1 MRPLLLLATS
11 LLATG
16 IAAQTPIMQ
25 HDVVVYGDSA
35 AAVAA
40 AVQAKRQGLDVV
52 LVNSTDFLGGMTC
65 SGLSAS
71 DIFHRDAVGGVA
83 RELYGRIGQHYGKE
97 YVDYFE
103 PHVAQAAMD
112 ALVKDTGLTV
122 VFKET
127 LDRSPGGVTKEG
139 TRIQAFRTSSGKV
152 FAAKVFIDASYVG
165 DLMAA
170 AGVSYSVGRE
180 PNTLFAETLNGAQ
193 RGDDKPRKHYTQK
206 DKDHFIKDVD
216 PYVKP
221 GDPSSGLL
229 PFVFTEDPV
238 PGEGDRRIQAYN
250 YRLCVTTDPANR
262 LPFAKPAG
270 YRELDHEMLLRNLE
284 AGDVRFPA
292 LIHKLPNGK
301 ADWNSMHAVGT
312 DYVGANWAYPEADY
326 ATRRKI
332 EQAHELYI
340 RGHLWTLANHP
351 RVPAEIRAV
360 AASYGLCK
368 DEFPA
373 NGGFSPMIYIREARR
388 LQGAYVMTEQ
398 DCKGKRRADDP
409 VALASFGLDSHAV
422 RYFVTQRG
430 YLERDGVIWN
440 VPPRPYGVSY
450 RSLTPKA
457 EECTN
462 LLVPVCLSATHA
474 AHGSIRMEP
483 VFMQLGQAAA
493 MAAGLAIK
501 HGTSVQAVPYAPVR
515 DLLKAAQLPVEWT
528 ASTAPKGTPTKGS
541 KK

>member
-1 MRPLLLLATS
+1 MRPLWLLAWS
-11 LLATG
+11 ACVGVLY
-16 IAAQTPIMQ
+16 AQTPVT

-40 AVQAKRQGLDVV
+40 AIQAKRQGLDVV

-112 ALVKDTGLTV
+112 AMVKDAGV
-122 VFKET
+122 KVFLNEQ
-127 LDRSPGGVTKEG
+127 LDRSAGGVSKED
-139 TRIQAFRTSSGKV
+139 TQVKSFRTLSGQV

-170 AGVSYSVGRE
+170 AGVSYAVGRE

-193 RGDDKPRKHYTQK
+193 RGDSKPRKHYTQK

-221 GDPSSGLL
+221 GDPTSGLL
-229 PFVFTEDPV
+229 PFVFAEDPV

-250 YRLCVTTDPANR
+250 YRLCVTTDPADR

-292 LIHKLPNGK
+292 LLHKLPNGK
-301 ADWNSMHAVGT
+301 TDWNSMHAVGT
-312 DYVGANWAYPEADY
+312 DYVGANWDYPEADY

-351 RVPAEIRAV
+351 RVPAEIRTQ
-360 AASYGLCK
+360 AAAYGLCK

-373 NGGFSPMIYIREARR
+373 LGGFSPMIYIREARR
-388 LQGAYVMTEQ
+388 LQGVYVMTEL
-398 DCKGKRRADDP
+398 DCKGKRPVDDP

-422 RYFVTQRG
+422 RYFVTKRG
-430 YLERDGVIWN
+430 FLERDGVIWN
-440 VPPRPYGVSY
+440 VPPRPYGISY
-450 RSLTPKA
+450 RSLTPKP
-457 EECTN
+457 EQCTN

-483 VFMQLGQAAA
+483 VFMQLGQATA
-493 MAAGLAIK
+493 MAAGIAIK
-501 HGTSVQAVPYAPVR
+501 EGLTVQAVPYAQVR
-515 DLLKAAQLPVEWT
+515 DLLKAANLPVQWT
-528 ASTAPKGTPTKGS
+528 APAATKATPA

>member
-1 MRPLLLLATS
+1 MRPLFLLAWC
-11 LLATG
+11 L
-16 IAAQTPIMQ
+16 IACALRSQTPVT

-40 AVQAKRQGLDVV
+40 AIQAKRQGLDVV

-83 RELYGRIGQHYGKE
+83 RELYGRIGQHYGKP

-103 PHVAQAAMD
+103 PHVAQAAVD
-112 ALVKDTGLTV
+112 AMVKDAGV
-122 VFKET
+122 KVFLDEQ
-127 LDRSPGGVTKEG
+127 LDRGAGGVSKEG
-139 TRIQAFRTSSGKV
+139 NRLKSFRTLSGKV

-170 AGVSYSVGRE
+170 AGVSYAVGRE

-193 RGDDKPRKHYTQK
+193 RGDNKPRKHYTQK

-216 PYVKP
+216 PYIKP
-221 GDPSSGLL
+221 GDPTSGLL
-229 PFVFTEDPV
+229 PFVFAEDPV
-238 PGEGDRRIQAYN
+238 TGEGDRRIQAYN

-262 LPFAKPAG
+262 LPFTKPEG

-284 AGDVRFPA
+284 AGDLRFPA
-292 LIHKLPNGK
+292 LLHKLPNGK
-301 ADWNSMHAVGT
+301 TDWNSMHAVGT

-340 RGHLWTLANHP
+340 RGHLWTLAHHP
-351 RVPAEIRAV
+351 RVPVEIRTQ
-360 AASYGLCK
+360 AAAYGLCK
-368 DEFPA
+368 DEFPTR
-373 NGGFSPMIYIREARR
+373 GGFSPMIYIREARR

-398 DCKGKRRADDP
+398 DCKGKRQADDP

-422 RYFVTQRG
+422 RYFVTKRG
-430 YLERDGVIWN
+430 FLERDGVIWN

-501 HGTSVQAVPYAPVR
+501 EGVTVQAVPYAQVR
-515 DLLKAAQLPVEWT
+515 DLLKTAKLPVEWT
-528 ASTAPKGTPTKGS
+528 APPAKKATPA

>member
-1 MRPLLLLATS
+1 MRPLWLLAWS
-11 LLATG
+11 ACVGVLY
-16 IAAQTPIMQ
+16 AQTPVT

-40 AVQAKRQGLDVV
+40 AIQAKRQGLDVV

-112 ALVKDTGLTV
+112 AMVKDAGV
-122 VFKET
+122 KVFLNEQ
-127 LDRSPGGVTKEG
+127 LDRSAGGVSKEG
-139 TRIQAFRTSSGKV
+139 TQVKSFRTLSGQV

-170 AGVSYSVGRE
+170 AGVSYAVGRE

-193 RGDDKPRKHYTQK
+193 RGDTKPRKHYTQK
-206 DKDHFIKDVD
+206 DKDHFIKEVD

-221 GDPSSGLL
+221 GDPTSGLL
-229 PFVFTEDPV
+229 PFVFAEDPV

-292 LIHKLPNGK
+292 LLHKLPNGK
-301 ADWNSMHAVGT
+301 TDWNSMHAVGT
-312 DYVGANWAYPEADY
+312 DYVGANWDYPEADY

-351 RVPAEIRAV
+351 RVPAEIRTQ
-360 AASYGLCK
+360 AAAYGLCK

-373 NGGFSPMIYIREARR
+373 LGGFSPMIYIREARR
-388 LQGAYVMTEQ
+388 LQGVYVMTEL
-398 DCKGKRRADDP
+398 DCKGKRPVDDP

-422 RYFVTQRG
+422 RYFVTKRG
-430 YLERDGVIWN
+430 FLERDGVIWN

-450 RSLTPKA
+450 RSLTPKP
-457 EECTN
+457 EQCTN

-483 VFMQLGQAAA
+483 VFMQLGQATA
-493 MAAGLAIK
+493 MAAGIAIK
-501 HGTSVQAVPYAPVR
+501 EGLTVQAVPYAQVR
-515 DLLKAAQLPVEWT
+515 DLLKAANLPVQWT
-528 ASTAPKGTPTKGS
+528 APAATKATPA

>member
-1 MRPLLLLATS
+1 MRPLILLAWSACTS
-11 LLATG
+11 ALY
-16 IAAQTPIMQ
+16 AQTPVA

-35 AAVAA
+35 AGVAA
-40 AVQAKRQGLDVV
+40 AIQAKRQGLDVV

-83 RELYGRIGQHYGKE
+83 RELYGRIGRHYGKA

-112 ALVKDTGLTV
+112 GMVKDAGV
-122 VFKET
+122 KVFLNEQ
-127 LDRSPGGVTKEG
+127 LDRSAGGVSKDG
-139 TRIQAFRTSSGKV
+139 TQLKSFRTLSGKV
-152 FAAKVFIDASYVG
+152 FVAKVFIDASYVG

-170 AGVSYSVGRE
+170 AGVSYAVGRE

-193 RGDDKPRKHYTQK
+193 RGDNKPRKHYTQK

-216 PYVKP
+216 PYVKA
-221 GDPSSGLL
+221 GDPASGLL
-229 PFVFTEDPV
+229 PFVFAEDPV
-238 PGEGDRRIQAYN
+238 TGEGDRRIQAYN

-262 LPFAKPAG
+262 LPFTKPEG

-292 LIHKLPNGK
+292 LLHKLPNGK
-301 ADWNSMHAVGT
+301 TDWNSMHAVGT

-351 RVPAEIRAV
+351 RVPAEIRTQ
-360 AASYGLCK
+360 AAAYGLCK
-368 DEFPA
+368 DEFPTR
-373 NGGFSPMIYIREARR
+373 GGFSPMIYIREARR

-398 DCKGKRRADDP
+398 DCKGKRKADDP
-409 VALASFGLDSHAV
+409 IALASFGLDSHAV
-422 RYFVTQRG
+422 RYFVTKRG
-430 YLERDGVIWN
+430 FLERDGVIWN

-493 MAAGLAIK
+493 MAAGIAIQQ
-501 HGTSVQAVPYAPVR
+501 GVSVQAVPYAPVR
-515 DLLKAAQLPVEWT
+515 DLLKAAKLPVEWT
-528 ASTAPKGTPTKGS
+528 APPATKAATPKK
-541 KK
+541 

>member
-1 MRPLLLLATS
+1 MRPLWLLAWS
-11 LLATG
+11 ACVGVLY
-16 IAAQTPIMQ
+16 AQTPVT

-40 AVQAKRQGLDVV
+40 AIQAKRQGLDVV

-112 ALVKDTGLTV
+112 AMVKDASV
-122 VFKET
+122 KVFLNEQ
-127 LDRSPGGVTKEG
+127 LDRSAGGVSKEG
-139 TRIQAFRTSSGKV
+139 TQVKSFRTLSGQV

-170 AGVSYSVGRE
+170 AGVSYAVGRE

-193 RGDDKPRKHYTQK
+193 RGDTKPRKHYTQK

-221 GDPSSGLL
+221 GDPTSGLL
-229 PFVFTEDPV
+229 PFVFAEDPV
-238 PGEGDRRIQAYN
+238 PGGGDRRIQAYN

-292 LIHKLPNGK
+292 LLHKLPNGK
-301 ADWNSMHAVGT
+301 TDWNSMHAVGT
-312 DYVGANWAYPEADY
+312 DYVGANWDYPEADY

-351 RVPAEIRAV
+351 RVPAEIRTQ
-360 AASYGLCK
+360 AAAYGLCK

-373 NGGFSPMIYIREARR
+373 LGGFSPMIYIREARR
-388 LQGAYVMTEQ
+388 LQGVYVMTEL
-398 DCKGKRRADDP
+398 DCKGKRPVDDP

-422 RYFVTQRG
+422 RYFVTKRG
-430 YLERDGVIWN
+430 FLERDGVIWN

-450 RSLTPKA
+450 RSLTPKP
-457 EECTN
+457 EQCTN

-493 MAAGLAIK
+493 MAAGIAIK
-501 HGTSVQAVPYAPVR
+501 QGISVQAVPYAPVR
-515 DLLKAAQLPVEWT
+515 DLLTAAKLPVEWT
-528 ASTAPKGTPTKGS
+528 APPATKAATPKK
-541 KK
+541 

>member
-1 MRPLLLLATS
+1 MKPLLLLAS
-11 LLATG
+11 CLNACALW
-16 IAAQTPIMQ
+16 AQTPLT

-40 AVQAKRQGLDVV
+40 AIQAKRQGLDVV

-83 RELYGRIGQHYGKE
+83 RELYGRIGQHYGKA

-112 ALVKDTGLTV
+112 GMVTDAGVK
-122 VFKET
+122 VFLNEQ
-127 LDRSPGGVTKEG
+127 LDRSPSGVSKEG
-139 TRIQAFRTSSGKV
+139 VQLKSFRTLSGKV

-170 AGVSYSVGRE
+170 AGVSYAVGRE
-180 PNTLFAETLNGAQ
+180 PNTLFTETLNGAQ
-193 RGDDKPRKHYTQK
+193 RGDNKPRKHYTQK
-206 DKDHFIKDVD
+206 DKDHFIKDID
-216 PYVKP
+216 PYIKT
-221 GDPSSGLL
+221 GDPASGLL
-229 PFVFTEDPV
+229 PFVFAEDPV
-238 PGEGDRRIQAYN
+238 TGEGDRRIQAYN

-262 LPFAKPAG
+262 LPFAKPEG

-292 LIHKLPNGK
+292 LLHKLPNGK
-301 ADWNSMHAVGT
+301 TDWNSMHAVGT

-351 RVPAEIRAV
+351 RVPTEIRTQ
-360 AASYGLCK
+360 AAAYGLCK
-368 DEFPA
+368 DEFPTR
-373 NGGFSPMIYIREARR
+373 GGFSPMIYIREARR
-388 LQGAYVMTEQ
+388 LQGAYVMTEL
-398 DCKGKRRADDP
+398 DCKGKRTPDDP

-422 RYFVTQRG
+422 RYFVTKRG
-430 YLERDGVIWN
+430 FMERDGVIWN

-493 MAAGLAIK
+493 MAAGIAIK
-501 HGTSVQAVPYAPVR
+501 QGTSVQAVPYAQIR
-515 DLLKAAQLPVEWT
+515 DLLTAAKLPVQWT
-528 ASTAPKGTPTKGS
+528 APPATKATPA

>member
-1 MRPLLLLATS
+1 MRPLWLLAWS
-11 LLATG
+11 ACVGVLY
-16 IAAQTPIMQ
+16 AQTPVT

-40 AVQAKRQGLDVV
+40 AIQAKRQGLDVV

-112 ALVKDTGLTV
+112 AMVKDAGV
-122 VFKET
+122 KVFLNEQ
-127 LDRSPGGVTKEG
+127 LDRSAGGVSKED
-139 TRIQAFRTSSGKV
+139 TQVKSFRTLSGQV

-170 AGVSYSVGRE
+170 AGVSYAVGRE

-193 RGDDKPRKHYTQK
+193 RGDSKPRKHYTQK

-221 GDPSSGLL
+221 GDPTSGLL
-229 PFVFTEDPV
+229 PFVFAEDPV

-292 LIHKLPNGK
+292 LLHKLPNGK
-301 ADWNSMHAVGT
+301 TDWNSMHAVGT
-312 DYVGANWAYPEADY
+312 DYVGANWDYPEADY

-351 RVPAEIRAV
+351 RVPAEIRTQ
-360 AASYGLCK
+360 AAAYGLCK

-373 NGGFSPMIYIREARR
+373 LGGFSPMIYIREARR
-388 LQGAYVMTEQ
+388 LQGVYVMTEL
-398 DCKGKRRADDP
+398 DCKGKRPVDDP

-422 RYFVTQRG
+422 RYFVTKRG
-430 YLERDGVIWN
+430 FLERDGVIWN
-440 VPPRPYGVSY
+440 VPPRPYGISY
-450 RSLTPKA
+450 RSLTPKP
-457 EECTN
+457 EQCTN

-493 MAAGLAIK
+493 MAAGIAIK
-501 HGTSVQAVPYAPVR
+501 QGISVQAVPYAPVR
-515 DLLKAAQLPVEWT
+515 DLLTAAKLPVEWT
-528 ASTAPKGTPTKGS
+528 APPATKAATPKK
-541 KK
+541 

>member
-1 MRPLLLLATS
+1 MRPLFLLAWSACTS
-11 LLATG
+11 VLC
-16 IAAQTPIMQ
+16 AQTHVT

-40 AVQAKRQGLDVV
+40 AIQAKRQGLDVV

-83 RELYGRIGQHYGKE
+83 RELYGRIGQHYGKA

-112 ALVKDTGLTV
+112 GMVKDAGV
-122 VFKET
+122 KVFLNEQ
-127 LDRSPGGVTKEG
+127 LDRSAGGVSKEG
-139 TRIQAFRTSSGKV
+139 TQLKSFRTLSGKV
-152 FAAKVFIDASYVG
+152 FVAKVFIDASYVG

-170 AGVSYSVGRE
+170 AGVSYAVGRE

-193 RGDDKPRKHYTQK
+193 RGDNKPRKHYTQK

-216 PYVKP
+216 PYVKA
-221 GDPSSGLL
+221 GDPASGLL
-229 PFVFTEDPV
+229 PFVFAEDPV
-238 PGEGDRRIQAYN
+238 TGEGDRRIQAYN

-262 LPFAKPAG
+262 LPFSKPEG

-292 LIHKLPNGK
+292 LLHKLPNGK
-301 ADWNSMHAVGT
+301 TDWNSMHAVGT

-326 ATRRKI
+326 ATRQKI

-351 RVPAEIRAV
+351 RVPAEIRTQ
-360 AASYGLCK
+360 AAAYGLCK
-368 DEFPA
+368 DEFPTR
-373 NGGFSPMIYIREARR
+373 GGFSPMIYIREARR

-398 DCKGKRRADDP
+398 DCKGKRKADDP
-409 VALASFGLDSHAV
+409 IALASFGLDSHAV
-422 RYFVTQRG
+422 RYFVTKRG
-430 YLERDGVIWN
+430 FLERDGVIWN

-493 MAAGLAIK
+493 MAAGIAIK
-501 HGTSVQAVPYAPVR
+501 QGVSVQAVPYAPVR
-515 DLLKAAQLPVEWT
+515 DLLKAAKLPVEWT
-528 ASTAPKGTPTKGS
+528 APPATKAATPKK
-541 KK
+541 

>member
-1 MRPLLLLATS
+1 MRPLFLLAWSACTS
-11 LLATG
+11 ALC
-16 IAAQTPIMQ
+16 AQTTVT

-40 AVQAKRQGLDVV
+40 AIQAKRQGLDVV

-83 RELYGRIGQHYGKE
+83 RELYGRIGQHYGKA

-112 ALVKDTGLTV
+112 GMVKDAGV
-122 VFKET
+122 KVFLNEQ
-127 LDRSPGGVTKEG
+127 LDRSPSGVSKEG
-139 TRIQAFRTSSGKV
+139 VQLKSFRTLSGKV

-170 AGVSYSVGRE
+170 AGVSYAVGRE
-180 PNTLFAETLNGAQ
+180 PNTLFTETLNGAQ
-193 RGDDKPRKHYTQK
+193 RGDNKPRKHYTQK
-206 DKDHFIKDVD
+206 DKDHFIKDID
-216 PYVKP
+216 PYIKA
-221 GDPSSGLL
+221 GDPASGLL
-229 PFVFTEDPV
+229 PFVFAEDPV
-238 PGEGDRRIQAYN
+238 TGEGDRRIQAYN

-262 LPFAKPAG
+262 LPFAKPEG

-284 AGDVRFPA
+284 AGDIRFPA
-292 LIHKLPNGK
+292 LLHKLPNGK
-301 ADWNSMHAVGT
+301 TDWNSMHAVGT

-326 ATRRKI
+326 ATRLKI

-351 RVPAEIRAV
+351 RVPAEIRTQ
-360 AASYGLCK
+360 AAAYGLCK
-368 DEFPA
+368 DEFPTR
-373 NGGFSPMIYIREARR
+373 GGFSPMIYIREARR
-388 LQGAYVMTEQ
+388 LQGAYVMTEL
-398 DCKGKRRADDP
+398 DCKGKRTPDDP

-422 RYFVTQRG
+422 RYFVTKRG
-430 YLERDGVIWN
+430 FLERDGVIWN

-493 MAAGLAIK
+493 MAAGIAIK
-501 HGTSVQAVPYAPVR
+501 QGTSVQAVPYAQIR
-515 DLLKAAQLPVEWT
+515 DLLTAAKLPVQWT
-528 ASTAPKGTPTKGS
+528 APPATKATPA

>member
-1 MRPLLLLATS
+1 MRPLWLLAWS
-11 LLATG
+11 ACVGVLY
-16 IAAQTPIMQ
+16 AQTPVT

-40 AVQAKRQGLDVV
+40 AIQAKRQGLDVV

-103 PHVAQAAMD
+103 PHVAQAAMN
-112 ALVKDTGLTV
+112 AMVKDAGV
-122 VFKET
+122 KVFLNEQ
-127 LDRSPGGVTKEG
+127 LDRSAGGVSKEG
-139 TRIQAFRTSSGKV
+139 TQVKSFRTLSGQV

-170 AGVSYSVGRE
+170 AGVSYAVGRE

-193 RGDDKPRKHYTQK
+193 RGDTKPRKHYTQK

-221 GDPSSGLL
+221 GDPTSGLL
-229 PFVFTEDPV
+229 PFVFAEDPV

-292 LIHKLPNGK
+292 LLHKLPNGK
-301 ADWNSMHAVGT
+301 TDWNSMHAVGT
-312 DYVGANWAYPEADY
+312 DYVGANWDYPEADY

-351 RVPAEIRAV
+351 RVPAEIRTQ
-360 AASYGLCK
+360 AAAYGLCK

-373 NGGFSPMIYIREARR
+373 LGGFSPMIYIREARR
-388 LQGAYVMTEQ
+388 LQGVYVMTEL
-398 DCKGKRRADDP
+398 DCKGKRPVDDP

-422 RYFVTQRG
+422 RYFVTKRG
-430 YLERDGVIWN
+430 FLERDGVIWN

-450 RSLTPKA
+450 RSLTPKP
-457 EECTN
+457 EQCTN

-483 VFMQLGQAAA
+483 VFMQLGQATA
-493 MAAGLAIK
+493 MAAGIAIK
-501 HGTSVQAVPYAPVR
+501 EGLTVQAVPYAQVR
-515 DLLKAAQLPVEWT
+515 DLLKAANLPVQWT
-528 ASTAPKGTPTKGS
+528 APAATKATPA

>member
-112 ALVKDTGLTV
+112 ALVKDAGLTV
-122 VFKET
+122 FLKET
-127 LDRSPGGVTKEG
+127 LDRAPGGVTKEG

-229 PFVFTEDPV
+229 PFVFAEDPV

>member
-1 MRPLLLLATS
+1 MRLLFLLAWSACTTV
-11 LLATG
+11 LW
-16 IAAQTPIMQ
+16 AQTPVT

-40 AVQAKRQGLDVV
+40 AIQAKRQGLDVV

-83 RELYGRIGQHYGKE
+83 RELYGRIGQHYGKA

-112 ALVKDTGLTV
+112 AMVKDAGV
-122 VFKET
+122 KVFLNEQ
-127 LDRSPGGVTKEG
+127 LDRSAGGVSKEG
-139 TRIQAFRTSSGKV
+139 TQLKSFRTLSGKV
-152 FAAKVFIDASYVG
+152 FVAKVFIDASYVG

-193 RGDDKPRKHYTQK
+193 RGDNKPRKHYTQK

-216 PYVKP
+216 PYVKA
-221 GDPSSGLL
+221 GDPASGLL
-229 PFVFTEDPV
+229 PFVFAEDPV
-238 PGEGDRRIQAYN
+238 TGEGDRRIQAYN

-262 LPFAKPAG
+262 LPFTKPEG

-292 LIHKLPNGK
+292 LLHKLPNGK
-301 ADWNSMHAVGT
+301 TDWNSMHAVGT
-312 DYVGANWAYPEADY
+312 DYVGANWAYPESDY
-326 ATRRKI
+326 ATRQKI
-332 EQAHELYI
+332 EQAHVLYI

-351 RVPAEIRAV
+351 RVPAEIRTQ
-360 AASYGLCK
+360 AAAYGLCK
-368 DEFPA
+368 DEFPTR
-373 NGGFSPMIYIREARR
+373 GGFSPMIYIREARR
-388 LQGAYVMTEQ
+388 LQGAYVMTEL
-398 DCKGKRRADDP
+398 DCKGKRTVDDP

-422 RYFVTQRG
+422 RYFVTKRG
-430 YLERDGVIWN
+430 FLERDGVIWN

-493 MAAGLAIK
+493 MAAGIAIK
-501 HGTSVQAVPYAPVR
+501 QGISVQAVPYAPVR
-515 DLLKAAQLPVEWT
+515 DFLTAAKLPVQWT
-528 ASTAPKGTPTKGS
+528 APPAAKATPA

>member
-1 MRPLLLLATS
+1 LLLATS

-16 IAAQTPIMQ
+16 IAAQTPIM

-112 ALVKDTGLTV
+112 ALVKDAGLTV
-122 VFKET
+122 VLKET
-127 LDRSPGGVTKEG
+127 LDRAPGGVTKEG

-180 PNTLFAETLNGAQ
+180 PNTLFTETLNGAQ

-229 PFVFTEDPV
+229 PFVFAEDPV

-262 LPFAKPAG
+262 LPFAKPEG

-430 YLERDGVIWN
+430 FLERDGVIWN

-493 MAAGLAIK
+493 MAAALAIK
-501 HGTSVQAVPYAPVR
+501 NGTSVQAVPYAPVR

-528 ASTAPKGTPTKGS
+528 ASTAPKGTPAKGG

>member
-1 MRPLLLLATS
+1 MRPLFLLAWSACTS
-11 LLATG
+11 VLC
-16 IAAQTPIMQ
+16 AQTPVT

-40 AVQAKRQGLDVV
+40 AIQAKRQGLDVV

-83 RELYGRIGQHYGKE
+83 RELYGRIGQHYGKP

-112 ALVKDTGLTV
+112 GMVKDAGV
-122 VFKET
+122 KVFLNEQ
-127 LDRSPGGVTKEG
+127 LDRSAGGVSKEG
-139 TRIQAFRTSSGKV
+139 TQLKSFRTLSGKV
-152 FAAKVFIDASYVG
+152 FVAKVFIDASYVG

-170 AGVSYSVGRE
+170 AGVSYAVGCE
-180 PNTLFAETLNGAQ
+180 PNTLFTETLNGAQ
-193 RGDDKPRKHYTQK
+193 RGDNKPRKHYTQK

-216 PYVKP
+216 PYVKA
-221 GDPSSGLL
+221 GDPASGLL
-229 PFVFTEDPV
+229 PFVFAEDPV
-238 PGEGDRRIQAYN
+238 TGEGDRRIQAYN

-262 LPFAKPAG
+262 LPFAKPEG

-292 LIHKLPNGK
+292 LLHKLPNGK
-301 ADWNSMHAVGT
+301 TDWNSMHAVGT

-351 RVPAEIRAV
+351 RVPAEIRTQ
-360 AASYGLCK
+360 AAAYGLCK
-368 DEFPA
+368 DEFPTR
-373 NGGFSPMIYIREARR
+373 GGFSPMIYIREARR

-398 DCKGKRRADDP
+398 DCKGKRKADDP

-422 RYFVTQRG
+422 RYFVTKRG
-430 YLERDGVIWN
+430 FLERDGVIWN

-493 MAAGLAIK
+493 MAAGIAIK
-501 HGTSVQAVPYAPVR
+501 QGISVQAVPYAPVR
-515 DLLKAAQLPVEWT
+515 DLLKAAKLPVEWT
-528 ASTAPKGTPTKGS
+528 APPATKAATPKK
-541 KK
+541 

>member
-1 MRPLLLLATS
+1 MRPLFLLAWCLNACALRS
-11 LLATG
+11 
-16 IAAQTPIMQ
+16 QTPVT

-40 AVQAKRQGLDVV
+40 AIQAKRQGLDVV

-83 RELYGRIGQHYGKE
+83 RELYGRIGQHYGKP

-112 ALVKDTGLTV
+112 AMVKDAGV
-122 VFKET
+122 KVFLDEQ
-127 LDRSPGGVTKEG
+127 LDRGAGGVSKEG
-139 TRIQAFRTSSGKV
+139 TRLKSFRTLSGKV

-170 AGVSYSVGRE
+170 TGVSYAVGRE

-193 RGDDKPRKHYTQK
+193 RGDNKPRKHYTQK
-206 DKDHFIKDVD
+206 DKDHFVKDVD
-216 PYVKP
+216 PYIKP
-221 GDPSSGLL
+221 GDPTSGLL
-229 PFVFTEDPV
+229 PFVFAEDPV
-238 PGEGDRRIQAYN
+238 TGEGDRRIQAYN

-262 LPFAKPAG
+262 LPFTKPEG

-292 LIHKLPNGK
+292 LLHKLPNGK
-301 ADWNSMHAVGT
+301 TDWNSMHAVGT

-351 RVPAEIRAV
+351 RVPVEIRTQ
-360 AASYGLCK
+360 AAAYGLCK
-368 DEFPA
+368 DEFPTR
-373 NGGFSPMIYIREARR
+373 GGFSPMIYIREARR

-398 DCKGKRRADDP
+398 DCKGKRQAEDP

-422 RYFVTQRG
+422 RYFVTKRG
-430 YLERDGVIWN
+430 FLERDGVIWN

-493 MAAGLAIK
+493 MAAGVAVK
-501 HGTSVQAVPYAPVR
+501 EGVTVQAVPYAQVR
-515 DLLKAAQLPVEWT
+515 DLLKAAKLPVEWT
-528 ASTAPKGTPTKGS
+528 APPAKKSTPA

>member
-1 MRPLLLLATS
+1 MRPLFLLAWSAFTS
-11 LLATG
+11 VLC
-16 IAAQTPIMQ
+16 AQTPVT

-40 AVQAKRQGLDVV
+40 AIQAKRQGLDVV

-83 RELYGRIGQHYGKE
+83 RELYGRIGQHYGKA

-112 ALVKDTGLTV
+112 GMVKDAGV
-122 VFKET
+122 KVFLNEQ
-127 LDRSPGGVTKEG
+127 LDRSAGGVSKEV
-139 TRIQAFRTSSGKV
+139 TQLKSFRTLSGKV

-170 AGVSYSVGRE
+170 AGVSYAVGRE

-193 RGDDKPRKHYTQK
+193 RGDNKPRKHYTQK
-206 DKDHFIKDVD
+206 DKDHFIKDID
-216 PYVKP
+216 PYIKA
-221 GDPSSGLL
+221 GDPASGLL
-229 PFVFTEDPV
+229 PFVFAEDPV
-238 PGEGDRRIQAYN
+238 TGEGDRRIQAYN

-262 LPFAKPAG
+262 LPFTKPEG

-292 LIHKLPNGK
+292 LLHKLPNGK
-301 ADWNSMHAVGT
+301 TDWNSMHAVGT

-326 ATRRKI
+326 ATRQKI

-351 RVPAEIRAV
+351 RVPLEIRTQ
-360 AASYGLCK
+360 AAAYGLCK
-368 DEFPA
+368 DEFPTR
-373 NGGFSPMIYIREARR
+373 GGFSPMIYIREARR
-388 LQGAYVMTEQ
+388 LQGAYVMTEL
-398 DCKGKRRADDP
+398 DCKGKRTPDDP

-422 RYFVTQRG
+422 RYFVTKRG
-430 YLERDGVIWN
+430 FLERDGVIWN

-493 MAAGLAIK
+493 MAAGIAIK
-501 HGTSVQAVPYAPVR
+501 QGTSVQAVPYAQIR
-515 DLLKAAQLPVEWT
+515 DLLTAAKLPVQWT
-528 ASTAPKGTPTKGS
+528 APPATKTTPA

>member
-1 MRPLLLLATS
+1 MRPLILLAWSACTS
-11 LLATG
+11 ALY
-16 IAAQTPIMQ
+16 AQTPVT

-35 AAVAA
+35 AGVAA
-40 AVQAKRQGLDVV
+40 AIQAKRQGLDVV

-83 RELYGRIGQHYGKE
+83 RELYGRIGQHYGKA

-112 ALVKDTGLTV
+112 GMVKDAGV
-122 VFKET
+122 KVFLNEQ
-127 LDRSPGGVTKEG
+127 LDRSAGGVSKDG
-139 TRIQAFRTSSGKV
+139 TQLKSFRTLSGKV
-152 FAAKVFIDASYVG
+152 FVAKVFIDASYVG

-170 AGVSYSVGRE
+170 AGVSYAVGRE

-193 RGDDKPRKHYTQK
+193 RGDNKPRKHYTQK

-221 GDPSSGLL
+221 GDPASGLL
-229 PFVFTEDPV
+229 PFVFAEDPV
-238 PGEGDRRIQAYN
+238 TGAGDHRIQAYN

-262 LPFAKPAG
+262 LPFTKPEG

-292 LIHKLPNGK
+292 LLHKLPNGK
-301 ADWNSMHAVGT
+301 TDWNSMHAVGT

-351 RVPAEIRAV
+351 RVPAEIRTQ
-360 AASYGLCK
+360 AAAYGLCK
-368 DEFPA
+368 DEFPTR
-373 NGGFSPMIYIREARR
+373 GGFSPMIYIREARR

-398 DCKGKRRADDP
+398 DCKGKRKADDP
-409 VALASFGLDSHAV
+409 IALASFGLDSHAV
-422 RYFVTQRG
+422 RYFVTKRG
-430 YLERDGVIWN
+430 FLERDGVIWN

-493 MAAGLAIK
+493 MAAGIAIQQ
-501 HGTSVQAVPYAPVR
+501 GVSVQAVPYAPVR
-515 DLLKAAQLPVEWT
+515 DLLKAAKLPVEWT
-528 ASTAPKGTPTKGS
+528 APPATKAATPKK
-541 KK
+541 

>member
-1 MRPLLLLATS
+1 MRPLFLLAWSACTS
-11 LLATG
+11 ALC
-16 IAAQTPIMQ
+16 AQTTVT

-40 AVQAKRQGLDVV
+40 AIQAKRQGLDVV

-83 RELYGRIGQHYGKE
+83 RELYGRIGQHYGKA

-112 ALVKDTGLTV
+112 GIVKDAGV
-122 VFKET
+122 KVFLNEQ
-127 LDRSPGGVTKEG
+127 LDRSPSGVSKEG
-139 TRIQAFRTSSGKV
+139 VQLKSFRTLSGKV

-170 AGVSYSVGRE
+170 AGVSYAVGRE
-180 PNTLFAETLNGAQ
+180 PNTLFTETLNGAQ
-193 RGDDKPRKHYTQK
+193 RGDNKPRKHYTQK
-206 DKDHFIKDVD
+206 DKDHFIKDID
-216 PYVKP
+216 PYIKA
-221 GDPSSGLL
+221 GDPASGLL
-229 PFVFTEDPV
+229 PFVFAEDPV
-238 PGEGDRRIQAYN
+238 TGEGDRRIQAYN

-262 LPFAKPAG
+262 LPFAKPEG

-292 LIHKLPNGK
+292 LLHKLPNGK
-301 ADWNSMHAVGT
+301 TDWNSMHAVGT

-351 RVPAEIRAV
+351 RVPVEIRTQ
-360 AASYGLCK
+360 AAGYGLCK
-368 DEFPA
+368 DEFPTR
-373 NGGFSPMIYIREARR
+373 GGFSPMIYIREARR
-388 LQGAYVMTEQ
+388 LQGAYMMTEL
-398 DCKGKRRADDP
+398 DCKGKRTPDDP

-422 RYFVTQRG
+422 RYFVTKRG
-430 YLERDGVIWN
+430 FLERDGVIWN

-493 MAAGLAIK
+493 MAAGIAIK
-501 HGTSVQAVPYAPVR
+501 QGTSVQAVPYAQIR
-515 DLLKAAQLPVEWT
+515 ELLTAAKLPVQWT
-528 ASTAPKGTPTKGS
+528 APPATKATPA

>member
-1 MRPLLLLATS
+1 MRPLFLLAWSACTS
-11 LLATG
+11 ALC
-16 IAAQTPIMQ
+16 AQTTVT

-40 AVQAKRQGLDVV
+40 AIQAKRQGLDVV

-83 RELYGRIGQHYGKE
+83 RELYGRIGQHYGKA

-112 ALVKDTGLTV
+112 GMVKDAGV
-122 VFKET
+122 KVFLNEQ
-127 LDRSPGGVTKEG
+127 LDRSAGGVSKEG
-139 TRIQAFRTSSGKV
+139 VQLKSFRTLSGKV
-152 FAAKVFIDASYVG
+152 FVAKVFIDASYVG

-170 AGVSYSVGRE
+170 AGVSYAVGRE

-193 RGDDKPRKHYTQK
+193 RGDNKPRKHYTQK
-206 DKDHFIKDVD
+206 DKDHFIKDID
-216 PYVKP
+216 PYIKA
-221 GDPSSGLL
+221 GDPASGLL
-229 PFVFTEDPV
+229 PFVFAEDPV
-238 PGEGDRRIQAYN
+238 TGEGDRRIQAYN

-262 LPFAKPAG
+262 LPFTKPEG

-284 AGDVRFPA
+284 AGDIRFPA

-326 ATRRKI
+326 ATRQKI

-351 RVPAEIRAV
+351 RVPVEIRTQ
-360 AASYGLCK
+360 AAAYGLCK
-368 DEFPA
+368 DEFPGR
-373 NGGFSPMIYIREARR
+373 GGFSPMIYIREARR
-388 LQGAYVMTEQ
+388 LQGAYVMTEL
-398 DCKGKRRADDP
+398 DCKGKRTPDDP

-422 RYFVTQRG
+422 RYFVTKRG
-430 YLERDGVIWN
+430 FLERDGVIWN

-493 MAAGLAIK
+493 MAAGIAIK
-501 HGTSVQAVPYAPVR
+501 QGTSVQAVPYAQIR
-515 DLLKAAQLPVEWT
+515 DLLTAAKLPVQWT
-528 ASTAPKGTPTKGS
+528 APPATKATPA

>member
-16 IAAQTPIMQ
+16 IAAQTPIM

-221 GDPSSGLL
+221 GDPGSGLL
-229 PFVFTEDPV
+229 PFVFAEDPV

-262 LPFAKPAG
+262 LPFAKPEG

-430 YLERDGVIWN
+430 FLERDGVIWN

-501 HGTSVQAVPYAPVR
+501 NGTSVQAVPYAPVR
-515 DLLKAAQLPVEWT
+515 DLLKAAHLPVEWT
-528 ASTAPKGTPTKGS
+528 ASTAPKGTPTKGG

>member
-1 MRPLLLLATS
+1 MRPLFLLVWSACTS
-11 LLATG
+11 VLC
-16 IAAQTPIMQ
+16 AQTPVT

-40 AVQAKRQGLDVV
+40 AIQAKRQGLDVV

-83 RELYGRIGQHYGKE
+83 RELYGRIGQHYGKA

-112 ALVKDTGLTV
+112 GMVKDAGV
-122 VFKET
+122 KVFLNEQ
-127 LDRSPGGVTKEG
+127 LDRSAGGVSKEG
-139 TRIQAFRTSSGKV
+139 TQLKSFRTLSGKV
-152 FAAKVFIDASYVG
+152 FVAKVFIDASYVG

-170 AGVSYSVGRE
+170 TGVSYAVGRE

-193 RGDDKPRKHYTQK
+193 RGDNKPRKHYTQK

-216 PYVKP
+216 PYVKA
-221 GDPSSGLL
+221 GDPASGLL
-229 PFVFTEDPV
+229 PFVFAEDPV
-238 PGEGDRRIQAYN
+238 TGEGDRRIQAYN

-262 LPFAKPAG
+262 LPFTKPEG

-292 LIHKLPNGK
+292 LLHKLPNGK
-301 ADWNSMHAVGT
+301 TDWNSMHAVGT

-326 ATRRKI
+326 ATRQKI

-351 RVPAEIRAV
+351 RVPAEIRTQ
-360 AASYGLCK
+360 AAAYGLCK
-368 DEFPA
+368 DEFPTR
-373 NGGFSPMIYIREARR
+373 GGFSPMIYIREARR

-398 DCKGKRRADDP
+398 DCKGKRKADDP

-422 RYFVTQRG
+422 RYFVTKRG
-430 YLERDGVIWN
+430 FLERDGVIWN
-440 VPPRPYGVSY
+440 VPPSPYGVSY

-493 MAAGLAIK
+493 MAAGIAIK
-501 HGTSVQAVPYAPVR
+501 QGVSVQAVPYAPVR
-515 DLLKAAQLPVEWT
+515 DLLKAAKLPVEWT
-528 ASTAPKGTPTKGS
+528 APPATKAATPKK
-541 KK
+541 

>member
-1 MRPLLLLATS
+1 MRPLILLVWCLNACE
-11 LLATG
+11 LW
-16 IAAQTPIMQ
+16 AQPPVT

-40 AVQAKRQGLDVV
+40 AIQAKRQGLDVV

-83 RELYGRIGQHYGKE
+83 RELYGRIGQHYGKA

-112 ALVKDTGLTV
+112 AMMKDAGVTV
-122 VFKET
+122 HLNEQ
-127 LDRSPGGVTKEG
+127 LDRSAGGVSKEG
-139 TRIQAFRTSSGKV
+139 TQVKSFRTLSGKV

-170 AGVSYSVGRE
+170 AGISYAVGRE
-180 PNTLFAETLNGAQ
+180 PNALFAETLNGAQ

-221 GDPSSGLL
+221 GDPTSGLL
-229 PFVFTEDPV
+229 PFVFAEDPATGV
-238 PGEGDRRIQAYN
+238 GDHRIQAYN

-262 LPFAKPAG
+262 LPFTKPAG

-292 LIHKLPNGK
+292 LLHKLPNGK
-301 ADWNSMHAVGT
+301 TDWNSMHAVGT

-326 ATRRKI
+326 ATRRQI

-351 RVPAEIRAV
+351 RVPAEIRSQ
-360 AASYGLCK
+360 AAAYGLCK
-368 DEFPA
+368 DEFPTR
-373 NGGFSPMIYIREARR
+373 GGFPPMIYIREARR
-388 LQGAYVMTEQ
+388 LQGTYVMTEQ
-398 DCKGKRRADDP
+398 DCKGKRTVDDP

-422 RYFVTQRG
+422 RYFVTKRG
-430 YLERDGVIWN
+430 FLERDGVIWN

-450 RSLTPKA
+450 RSLTPKV

-493 MAAGLAIK
+493 MAAGIAIK
-501 HGTSVQAVPYAPVR
+501 QGCSVQAVPYAPVR
-515 DLLKAAQLPVEWT
+515 DLLKTAKLPVEWT
-528 ASTAPKGTPTKGS
+528 APPTKKATPA

>member
-1 MRPLLLLATS
+1 MRPLWLLAWS
-11 LLATG
+11 ACVGVLY
-16 IAAQTPIMQ
+16 AQTPVT

-40 AVQAKRQGLDVV
+40 AIQAKRQGLDVV

-112 ALVKDTGLTV
+112 AMVKDAGV
-122 VFKET
+122 KVFLNEQ
-127 LDRSPGGVTKEG
+127 LDRSAGGVSKEG
-139 TRIQAFRTSSGKV
+139 TQVKSFRTLSGQV

-170 AGVSYSVGRE
+170 AGVSYAVGRE

-193 RGDDKPRKHYTQK
+193 RGDTKPRKHYTQK

-221 GDPSSGLL
+221 GDPTSGLL
-229 PFVFTEDPV
+229 PFVFAEDPV

-284 AGDVRFPA
+284 AGDLRFPA
-292 LIHKLPNGK
+292 LLHKLPNGK
-301 ADWNSMHAVGT
+301 TDWNSMHAVGT
-312 DYVGANWAYPEADY
+312 DYVGANWDYPEADY

-351 RVPAEIRAV
+351 RVPAEIRTQ
-360 AASYGLCK
+360 AAAYGLCK

-373 NGGFSPMIYIREARR
+373 LGGFSPMIYIREARR
-388 LQGAYVMTEQ
+388 LQGVYVMTEL
-398 DCKGKRRADDP
+398 DCKGKRPVDDP

-422 RYFVTQRG
+422 RYFVTKRG
-430 YLERDGVIWN
+430 FLERDGVIWN

-450 RSLTPKA
+450 RSLTPKP
-457 EECTN
+457 EQCTN

-483 VFMQLGQAAA
+483 VFMQLGQATA
-493 MAAGLAIK
+493 MAAGIAIK
-501 HGTSVQAVPYAPVR
+501 EGLTVQAVPYAQVR
-515 DLLKAAQLPVEWT
+515 DLLKAANLPVQWT
-528 ASTAPKGTPTKGS
+528 APAATKATPA

>member
-1 MRPLLLLATS
+1 MLRPALLLAAA
-11 LLATG
+11 LARGATEPAYD
-16 IAAQTPIMQ
+16 I
-25 HDVVVYGDSA
+25 VVYGDSA

-40 AVQAKRQGLDVV
+40 AIQAKRQGLDVV

-83 RELYGRIGQHYGKE
+83 RELYGRIGQHYGKP

-112 ALVKDTGLTV
+112 AMVKDAGV
-122 VFKET
+122 KVFLDEQ
-127 LDRSPGGVTKEG
+127 LDRSPSGVSKEG
-139 TRIQAFRTSSGKV
+139 TQLKSFRTLSGKV

-170 AGVSYSVGRE
+170 AGVSCAVGRE

-193 RGDDKPRKHYTQK
+193 RGDNKPRKHYTQK
-206 DKDHFIKDVD
+206 DKDHFIKDID
-216 PYVKP
+216 PYLKA
-221 GDPSSGLL
+221 GDPTSGLL
-229 PFVFTEDPV
+229 PFVFAEDPV
-238 PGEGDRRIQAYN
+238 TGEGDRRIQAYN

-262 LPFAKPAG
+262 LPFAKPEG

-292 LIHKLPNGK
+292 LLHKLPNGK
-301 ADWNSMHAVGT
+301 TDWNSMHAVGT

-351 RVPAEIRAV
+351 RVPVEIRTQ
-360 AASYGLCK
+360 AAAYGLCK
-368 DEFPA
+368 DEFPTR
-373 NGGFSPMIYIREARR
+373 GGFSPMIYIREARR
-388 LQGAYVMTEQ
+388 LQGAYVMTEL
-398 DCKGKRRADDP
+398 DCKGKRTPDDP

-422 RYFVTQRG
+422 RYFVTKRG
-430 YLERDGVIWN
+430 FLERDGVIWN

-493 MAAGLAIK
+493 MAAGIAIK
-501 HGTSVQAVPYAPVR
+501 QGSSVQAVPYAPVR
-515 DLLKAAQLPVEWT
+515 DLLTAAKLPVQWT
-528 ASTAPKGTPTKGS
+528 APPATKATPA

>member
-1 MRPLLLLATS
+1 MRPLWLLAWS
-11 LLATG
+11 ACVGVLY
-16 IAAQTPIMQ
+16 AQTPVT

-40 AVQAKRQGLDVV
+40 AIQAKRQGLDVV

-83 RELYGRIGQHYGKE
+83 RELYGRIGKHYGKE

-112 ALVKDTGLTV
+112 AMVKDAGV
-122 VFKET
+122 KVFLNEQ
-127 LDRSPGGVTKEG
+127 LDRSAGGVSKEG
-139 TRIQAFRTSSGKV
+139 TQLKSFRTLSGQV

-170 AGVSYSVGRE
+170 AGVSYAVGRE

-193 RGDDKPRKHYTQK
+193 RGDTKPRKHYTQK

-221 GDPSSGLL
+221 GDPTSGLL
-229 PFVFTEDPV
+229 PFVFAEDPV

-262 LPFAKPAG
+262 LPFAQPAG

-292 LIHKLPNGK
+292 LLHKLPNGK
-301 ADWNSMHAVGT
+301 TDWNSMHAVGT
-312 DYVGANWAYPEADY
+312 DYVGANWDYPEADY

-340 RGHLWTLANHP
+340 RGHLWTLVNHP
-351 RVPAEIRAV
+351 RVPAEIRTQ
-360 AASYGLCK
+360 AAAYGLCK

-373 NGGFSPMIYIREARR
+373 RGGFSPMIYIREARR

-398 DCKGKRRADDP
+398 DCKGKRKADDP
-409 VALASFGLDSHAV
+409 IALASFGLDSHAV
-422 RYFVTQRG
+422 RYFVTKRG
-430 YLERDGVIWN
+430 FLERDGVIWN

-483 VFMQLGQAAA
+483 VFMQLGQATA
-493 MAAGLAIK
+493 MAAGIAIK
-501 HGTSVQAVPYAPVR
+501 EGLTVQAVPYAQVR
-515 DLLKAAQLPVEWT
+515 DLLKAANLPVQWT
-528 ASTAPKGTPTKGS
+528 ASAATKATPA

>member
-1 MRPLLLLATS
+1 MRPLWLLAWS
-11 LLATG
+11 ACVGVLY
-16 IAAQTPIMQ
+16 AQTPVT
-25 HDVVVYGDSA
+25 HDVVVYGNSA

-40 AVQAKRQGLDVV
+40 AIQAKRQGLDVV

-112 ALVKDTGLTV
+112 AMVKDAGV
-122 VFKET
+122 KVFLNEQ
-127 LDRSPGGVTKEG
+127 LDRSAGGVSKEG
-139 TRIQAFRTSSGKV
+139 TQVKSFRTLSGQV

-170 AGVSYSVGRE
+170 AGVSYAVGRE

-193 RGDDKPRKHYTQK
+193 RGDTKPRKHYTQK
-206 DKDHFIKDVD
+206 DKDHFIKEVD

-221 GDPSSGLL
+221 GDPTSGLL
-229 PFVFTEDPV
+229 PFVFAEDPV

-292 LIHKLPNGK
+292 LLHKLPNGK
-301 ADWNSMHAVGT
+301 TDWNSMHAVGT
-312 DYVGANWAYPEADY
+312 DYVGANWDYPEADY

-351 RVPAEIRAV
+351 RVPAEIRTQ
-360 AASYGLCK
+360 AAAYGLCK

-373 NGGFSPMIYIREARR
+373 LGGFSPMIYIREARR
-388 LQGAYVMTEQ
+388 LQGVYVMTEL
-398 DCKGKRRADDP
+398 DCKGKRPVDDP

-422 RYFVTQRG
+422 RYFVTKRG
-430 YLERDGVIWN
+430 FLERDGVIWN

-450 RSLTPKA
+450 RSLTPKP
-457 EECTN
+457 EQCTN

-483 VFMQLGQAAA
+483 VFMQLGQATA
-493 MAAGLAIK
+493 MAAGIAIK
-501 HGTSVQAVPYAPVR
+501 EGLTVQAVPYAQVR
-515 DLLKAAQLPVEWT
+515 DLLKAANLPVQWT
-528 ASTAPKGTPTKGS
+528 APAATKATPA

>member
-1 MRPLLLLATS
+1 MRPLFLLAWSAFTS
-11 LLATG
+11 VLC
-16 IAAQTPIMQ
+16 AQTPVT

-40 AVQAKRQGLDVV
+40 AIQAKRQGLDVV

-83 RELYGRIGQHYGKE
+83 RELYGRIGQHYGKA

-112 ALVKDTGLTV
+112 GMVKDAGV
-122 VFKET
+122 KVFLNEQ
-127 LDRSPGGVTKEG
+127 LDRSAGGVSKEG
-139 TRIQAFRTSSGKV
+139 VQLKSFRTLSGKV
-152 FAAKVFIDASYVG
+152 FVAKVFIDASYVG

-170 AGVSYSVGRE
+170 AGVSYAVGRE
-180 PNTLFAETLNGAQ
+180 PNTLFTETLNGAQ
-193 RGDDKPRKHYTQK
+193 RGDNKPRKHYTQK
-206 DKDHFIKDVD
+206 DKDHFIKDID
-216 PYVKP
+216 PYIKA
-221 GDPSSGLL
+221 GDPASGLL
-229 PFVFTEDPV
+229 PFVFAEDPV
-238 PGEGDRRIQAYN
+238 TGEGDRRIQAYN

-262 LPFAKPAG
+262 LPFTKPEG

-292 LIHKLPNGK
+292 LLHKLPNGK
-301 ADWNSMHAVGT
+301 TDWNSMHAVGT

-326 ATRRKI
+326 ATRQKI

-351 RVPAEIRAV
+351 RVPLEIRTQ
-360 AASYGLCK
+360 AAAYGLCK
-368 DEFPA
+368 DEFPTR
-373 NGGFSPMIYIREARR
+373 GGFSPMIYIREARR
-388 LQGAYVMTEQ
+388 LQGAYVMTEL
-398 DCKGKRRADDP
+398 DCKGKRTPDDP

-422 RYFVTQRG
+422 RYFVTKRG
-430 YLERDGVIWN
+430 FLERDGVIWN

-493 MAAGLAIK
+493 MAAGIAIK
-501 HGTSVQAVPYAPVR
+501 QGTSVQAVPYAQIR
-515 DLLKAAQLPVEWT
+515 DLLTAAKLPVQWT
-528 ASTAPKGTPTKGS
+528 APPATKATPA

>member
-1 MRPLLLLATS
+1 MRPLFLLAWSACTS
-11 LLATG
+11 ALC
-16 IAAQTPIMQ
+16 AQTTVT

-40 AVQAKRQGLDVV
+40 AIQAKRQGLDVV

-71 DIFHRDAVGGVA
+71 DIFHRDAVGGVV
-83 RELYGRIGQHYGKE
+83 RELYGRIGQHYGKP
-97 YVDYFE
+97 YIDYFE

-112 ALVKDTGLTV
+112 GMVKDAGV
-122 VFKET
+122 KVFLNEQ
-127 LDRSPGGVTKEG
+127 LDRSAGGVSKEG
-139 TRIQAFRTSSGKV
+139 TQLKSFRTLSGKV

-170 AGVSYSVGRE
+170 AGVSYAVGRE
-180 PNTLFAETLNGAQ
+180 PNALFAETLNGAQ
-193 RGDDKPRKHYTQK
+193 RGDNKPRKHYTQK
-206 DKDHFIKDVD
+206 DKDHFIKDID
-216 PYVKP
+216 PYIKA
-221 GDPSSGLL
+221 GDPASGLL
-229 PFVFTEDPV
+229 PFVFAEDPV
-238 PGEGDRRIQAYN
+238 TGEGDRRIQAYN

-262 LPFAKPAG
+262 LPFTKPEG

-292 LIHKLPNGK
+292 LLHKLPNGK
-301 ADWNSMHAVGT
+301 TDWNSMHAVGT

-351 RVPAEIRAV
+351 RIPAEIRTQ
-360 AASYGLCK
+360 ASTYGLCK
-368 DEFPA
+368 DEFPTR
-373 NGGFSPMIYIREARR
+373 GGFSPMIYIREARR
-388 LQGAYVMTEQ
+388 LQGAYVMTEL
-398 DCKGKRRADDP
+398 DCKGKRTPDDP

-422 RYFVTQRG
+422 RYFVTSRG
-430 YLERDGVIWN
+430 FLERDGVIWN

-493 MAAGLAIK
+493 MAAGIAIK
-501 HGTSVQAVPYAPVR
+501 QGTSVQAVPYAQIR
-515 DLLKAAQLPVEWT
+515 DLLTAAKLPVQWT
-528 ASTAPKGTPTKGS
+528 APPATKATPTK
-541 KK
+541 K